1 VVFYTADI
9 RLDQNYVGDD
19 SAAQRLLPGM
29 SIQADIITGTKSVL
43 RYLLKPV
50 YASLG
55 SAFSE
60 R

>member
-9 RLDQNYVGDD
+9 GLDQNYVGDD